1 MQSVTFSDYTYSCV
15 VRSLFELIP
24 SRFWDLQNGSELR
37 KIRKMDN
44 EIESEDQL
52 LCCRFSPD
60 MSQLAVCSNNGNLY
74 LIGMRGIVQE
84 MVENF
89 T

>member
-1 MQSVTFSDYTYSCV
+1 MQK
-15 VRSLFELIP
+15 
-24 SRFWDLQNGSELR
+24 GSELK

-60 MSQLAVCSNNGNLY
+60 MFQLAVCSNNGNLY
-74 LIGMRGIVQE
+74 LIEMREIVQE
-84 MVENF
+84 IMEHF
-89 T
+89 S